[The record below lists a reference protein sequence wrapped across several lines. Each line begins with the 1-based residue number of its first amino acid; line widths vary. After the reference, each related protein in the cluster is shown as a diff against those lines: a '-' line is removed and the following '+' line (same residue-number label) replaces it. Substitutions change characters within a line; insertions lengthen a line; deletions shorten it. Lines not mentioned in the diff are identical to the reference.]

1 MNKVLD
7 ILDNME
13 EIRQK
18 AAEQPE
24 HYTVDYTIRLLS
36 AIVAETY
43 GYQSRA
49 DWTDELKKLPESR
62 YYQRYHGDAGQ
73 FHI

>member
-7 ILDNME
+7 ILDSME

-18 AAEQPE
+18 AIENPE
-24 HYTVDYTIRLLS
+24 KYPVDYTIRLCS
-36 AIVAETY
+36 AIVAQAY
-43 GYQSRA
+43 GYQERT

-62 YYQRYHGDAGQ
+62 YATRLAEDR
-73 FHI
+73 FHL

>member
-18 AAEQPE
+18 ATEHPEQYP
-24 HYTVDYTIRLLS
+24 VDYTIRLLS
-36 AIVAETY
+36 AIVAQAY
-43 GYQSRA
+43 GYQNRT

-62 YYQRYHGDAGQ
+62 YATRLSENR